1 MGFCTGVTEAG
12 VFKPEFE
19 SGKIGGKKM
28 TPQRKF
34 DSLYGQTLRWTF
46 TDGPVAGKT
55 FEHTFNKDGTVVFR
69 GVDGNEKGKSTP
81 AKDSAV
87 VKITN
92 DVFAVSYLADSG
104 YTLTV
109 VLNLERG
116 EMAGFAS
123 NDKQWFQQRG
133 TFEILKESD

>member
-1 MGFCTGVTEAG
+1 M
-12 VFKPEFE
+12 EFE
-19 SGKIGGKKM
+19 SLEIGGKKM

-34 DSLYGQTLRWTF
+34 DSLYGKTLRWTF

-55 FEHTFNKDGTVVFR
+55 FEHIFNEDGTVVFR
-69 GVDGNEKGKSTP
+69 SVDGNEKGKSTRP
-81 AKDSAV
+81 KDSAV
-87 VKITN
+87 VKVTN

-109 VLNLERG
+109 VLNLEQG
-116 EMAGFAS
+116 EMIGFAS
-123 NDKQWFQQRG
+123 NDKQWFQQKG

>member
-1 MGFCTGVTEAG
+1 
-12 VFKPEFE
+12 
-19 SGKIGGKKM
+19 M

-34 DSLYGQTLRWTF
+34 DSLYGKTLRWTF

-55 FEHTFNKDGTVVFR
+55 FEHIFNEDGTVVFR
-69 GVDGNEKGKSTP
+69 SVDGNEKGKSTR
-81 AKDSAV
+81 AKDSVV

-109 VLNLERG
+109 VLNLEQG
-116 EMAGFAS
+116 EMIGFAS
-123 NDKQWFQQRG
+123 NDKQWFQQKG

>member
-1 MGFCTGVTEAG
+1 
-12 VFKPEFE
+12 
-19 SGKIGGKKM
+19 M
-28 TPQRKF
+28 TPPRKV
-34 DSLYGQTLRWTF
+34 DSLYGKTLRWTF

-55 FEHTFNKDGTVVFR
+55 FEHTFNEDGTVVFR
-69 GVDGNEKGKSTP
+69 GVDENEKGKSTRV
-81 AKDSAV
+81 KDSAV

-92 DVFAVSYLADSG
+92 EVFAVSYLADSG

-109 VLNLERG
+109 LLNLDRG

-123 NDKQWFQQRG
+123 NDKQWFQQKG

>member
-1 MGFCTGVTEAG
+1 
-12 VFKPEFE
+12 
-19 SGKIGGKKM
+19 M

-34 DSLYGQTLRWTF
+34 DSLCGKTLRWTF

-55 FEHTFNKDGTVVFR
+55 FEHTFNEDGTVVFR
-69 GVDGNEKGKSTP
+69 GVDGNEKGKP
-81 AKDSAV
+81 MLAKDSAV

-92 DVFAVSYLADSG
+92 EVFAVSYLADSG

-123 NDKQWFQQRG
+123 NDKQWFQQKG
-133 TFEILKESD
+133 TFEVLKESD